1 MLTET
6 RTENNKAQSLTVE
19 QYRTITG
26 GQIRASKSLGPI
38 TVLLPKESEESV
50 IRHHLRSM
58 GHYFDLPEKSVQFY
72 IRQLEL
78 SGKI

>member
-1 MLTET
+1 MPDTLT
-6 RTENNKAQSLTVE
+6 AE
-19 QYRTITG
+19 QYRTIMG
-26 GQIRASKSLGPI
+26 GPSHKAIKKGAPL
-38 TVLLPKESEESV
+38 LLPKESEESR

-58 GHYFDLPEKSVQFY
+58 AHYFDIPEKEAKYY